1 MFNVNLDIV
10 NKQKGIWFLFIFYL
24 FDNLNVPTNP
34 YWSNNADCCP
44 GQGPNMQILFS
55 WSLGGIVEEC
65 WSGANLD
72 EAVEAKKSSSS
83 SPVLSYIPSG
93 RMTDAEAAV
102 LEAGLKEA
110 AVRPANKFAEGQISA
125 AKPVALLA
133 ALKKAVEEK
142 KSSSSSHALN
152 YITSG
157 RMTAAE
163 ADVLKQ
169 ALKNAAI
176 RPSVRPANDA
186 TAMKT
191 ARKEAVQVKKLV
203 RGANI
208 DLSRDRQV
216 PSKHSVVIK
225 YRDFSWLPE
234 LRWGTWLVPSK
245 SSRDQGRNEG
255 DRGQEAHHE
264 RDQEGHGHD

>member
-163 ADVLKQ
+163 ADVLK
-169 ALKNAAI
+169 
-176 RPSVRPANDA
+176 
-186 TAMKT
+186 T
-191 ARKEAVQVKKLV
+191 ARKEPVQVKKLV

-208 DLSRDRQV
+208 DLSRDRRV